1 MIKLLCLSRKAEQ
14 VVIMYWIKM
23 KKNKKAQVP
32 GWIYIIG
39 LIIGLF
45 VIAFFI
51 WVTVKS
57 GGAQSD
63 WLGKIR

>member
-1 MIKLLCLSRKAEQ
+1 MC
-14 VVIMYWIKM
+14 WIKM
-23 KKNKKAQVP
+23 KKKASIP
-32 GWIYIIG
+32 GWIYIVG

-57 GGAQSD
+57 GGQQAD
-63 WLGKIR
+63 WLGKIRP

>member
-1 MIKLLCLSRKAEQ
+1 M
-14 VVIMYWIKM
+14 IMYWIKM